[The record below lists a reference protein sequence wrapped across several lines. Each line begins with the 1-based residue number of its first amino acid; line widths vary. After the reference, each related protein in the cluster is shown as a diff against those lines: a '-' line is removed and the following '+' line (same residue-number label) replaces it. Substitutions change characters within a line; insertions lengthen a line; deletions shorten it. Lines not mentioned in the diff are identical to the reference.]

1 VCPRV
6 CAAGRAAEAACLPV
20 AGWVQIGLPVVS
32 ALYCAHPLRF
42 LFFSFLFFL
51 CAPTAEYDDDDSQGD
66 DGEGV
71 EEEEEEEDF
80 SSEEEESDDESD
92 SSMERYRRRG
102 Y

>member
-1 VCPRV
+1 MSTCGWLGPDWSACGVCPLLRSP
-6 CAAGRAAEAACLPV
+6 AAL
-20 AGWVQIGLPVVS
+20 
-32 ALYCAHPLRF
+32 
-42 LFFSFLFFL
+42 SFLFFL

>member
-1 VCPRV
+1 MSTCGWLGPDWSACGVCPLLRSP
-6 CAAGRAAEAACLPV
+6 AAL
-20 AGWVQIGLPVVS
+20 S
-32 ALYCAHPLRF
+32 F
-42 LFFSFLFFL
+42 LFLFFL

>member
-1 VCPRV
+1 MCVQLAGLLRPHVYLWLVGSRLVCLW
-6 CAAGRAAEAACLPV
+6 CLPF
-20 AGWVQIGLPVVS
+20 I
-32 ALYCAHPLRF
+32 ALTRCA
-42 LFFSFLFFL
+42 FFSFLFFL